1 MCGGGGL
8 LPHIDAHNGGNACS
22 NSHCMFTLENG
33 FEEKKTN
40 ASIIMVCV
48 SS

>member
-33 FEEKKTN
+33 FEEKTN